1 MTKRKILK
9 ITPTVNL
16 DKFPKLGMETVDNP
30 RVQRAIDSISKGT
43 LFLPP
48 TTLLFNGSVTLK
60 ENVFVMGSGMG
71 RTIIDLG
78 TNKSVT
84 PFTTPKPTLKV
95 LTQTNNLLIG
105 DTTNNINNNLHEGD
119 HITYRSTN
127 RFTEEWD
134 SGVAIR
140 DYYTKGEIM
149 KISKTTPT
157 QLTFSEACHLDF
169 PYINSKGT
177 EAFTPTKNIGI
188 SDLTIRRNKDQKSYG
203 VSVLI
208 QYCDKA
214 YVKNIESINTND
226 SGVKI
231 SKSRNVLVENCYITG
246 GTKNLGLNYGVV
258 VIDGSKHV
266 NLYNIHANNCR
277 HGVAGGGTGY
287 ANPMSVRADG
297 LFISNSQSHSLDAHG
312 NCMNFTFLNAKIDK
326 GFSLSGIG
334 HKAKNIL
341 SRGGHFGPYEGGTD
355 HTYENIT
362 YFSCTGTY
370 TNKIV
375 KRVQIKNFVV
385 NRIKYLYKSCIHKSK

>member
-1 MTKRKILK
+1 MSKRKILK
-9 ITPTVNL
+9 TTPIVTL
-16 DKFPKLGMETVDNP
+16 DKFPKLGVETVDNP

-48 TTLLFNGSVTLK
+48 TTLYFDGSVTLK
-60 ENVFVMGSGMG
+60 ENVFVMGSGIG

-78 TNKSVT
+78 LNKSVI
-84 PFTTPKPTLKV
+84 PFTTPKPALKV

-105 DTTNNINNNLHEGD
+105 DTKNIINNDLHEGD

-134 SGVAIR
+134 NGVSIR

-149 KISKTTPT
+149 KIVETAPT

-169 PYINSKGT
+169 PHINSKGT

-188 SDLTIRRNKDQKSYG
+188 SDLTIGRNKDSKSYG

-208 QYCDKA
+208 QYCDRA

-226 SGVKI
+226 SGIKI
-231 SKSRNVLVENCYITG
+231 SKSRNVLVENCYIAG
-246 GTKNLGLNYGVV
+246 GSKKLGLNYGVV
-258 VIDGSKHV
+258 IIDGSKHV
-266 NLYNIHANNCR
+266 NLYNIHTTNCR
-277 HGVAGGGTGY
+277 HGIAGGGTGY
-287 ANPMSVRADG
+287 ANPMDLIADR
-297 LFISNSQSHSLDAHG
+297 LFIDHSQSHSLDTHG

-326 GFSLSGIG
+326 GLSLSGIG
-334 HKAKNIL
+334 HIAKNIL
-341 SRGGHFGPYEGGTD
+341 SKSGHFGPYEGGTD
-355 HTYENIT
+355 HSYENIT
-362 YFSCTGTY
+362 YFNCTGTF

-375 KRVQIKNFVV
+375 KRIQIKNFVV
-385 NRIKYLYKSCIHKSK
+385 NNFNFTIKTRNSFE